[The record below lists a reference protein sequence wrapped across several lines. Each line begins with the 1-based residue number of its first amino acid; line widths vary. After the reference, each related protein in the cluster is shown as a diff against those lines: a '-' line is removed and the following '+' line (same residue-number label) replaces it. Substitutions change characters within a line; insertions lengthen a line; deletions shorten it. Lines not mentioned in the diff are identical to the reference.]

1 MAKKTAVLLMQMGG
15 PRTLDE
21 VEGYIE
27 RLFADK
33 DLVQLPPPISWF
45 QGSLAKRVAKRRGPK
60 VRAQYEQ
67 IGGGSPNNATTI
79 GQAQGVEVLLHAAGH
94 TEVHCFAC
102 MTYSEPMA
110 PTVLREVEQAGCDRL
125 LLLSLFPQF
134 CRASTMASIHDLDR
148 ALIAKGKPAGDYDLL
163 DRWGTHPEYLRLLA
177 EATQATLEKATAE
190 ARAAGRERPPTLVIS
205 AHGVPESYVR
215 KGDPYV
221 DEVRASV
228 QALQKLLPPDQECIL
243 AFQSRVGPVKWVG
256 PSTEETLIRLGD
268 EGHQD
273 LVVLPISFVNDH
285 IETLY
290 EIDLELGEEAAAH
303 GVLGY
308 HRVPAFNL
316 APEFLALLR
325 DLVLSKLS

>member
-1 MAKKTAVLLMQMGG
+1 MQMGG

-33 DLVQLPPPISWF
+33 DLVQLPAPISWL

-67 IGGGSPNNATTI
+67 IGGGSPNNPTTI
-79 GQAQGVEVLLHAAGH
+79 AQASGVEMLLQEAGR
-94 TEVHCFAC
+94 EDLRCFAC

-110 PTVLREVEQAGCDRL
+110 ANALKEAQAAGCERI

-134 CRASTMASIHDLDR
+134 CRASTMASINDVDR
-148 ALIAKGKPAGDYDLL
+148 ALIAQGKPAGNYDLI
-163 DRWGTHPEYLRLLA
+163 DRWGSNAEYLRLLA
-177 EATQATLEKATAE
+177 EATQDTLDNAAVE
-190 ARAAGRERPPTLVIS
+190 ARAAGRQKPPTLVVS

-228 QALQKLLPPDQECIL
+228 RALQALLPPQQECHL

-290 EIDLELGEEAAAH
+290 EIDIELGEEANAH

-316 APEFLALLR
+316 NPDFLALLR
-325 DLVLSKLS
+325 DLILAKLS

>member
-1 MAKKTAVLLMQMGG
+1 MTGKTAVMLMQMGG

-33 DLVQLPPPISWF
+33 DLVQLPAPISWF

-79 GQAQGVEVLLHAAGH
+79 AQASGVEALLHQAGR
-94 TEVHCFAC
+94 EDLRCFAC

-110 PTVLREVEQAGCDRL
+110 ASALQEAQEAGCERI

-134 CRASTMASIHDLDR
+134 CRASTMASINDVDR
-148 ALIAKGKPAGDYDLL
+148 ALIAQGKQAGNYDLI
-163 DRWGTHPEYLRLLA
+163 DRWGTHPEYLRRLA
-177 EATQATLEKATAE
+177 ESTQATLDKAAAE
-190 ARAAGRERPPTLVIS
+190 AQAAGRQKPPTLVVS

-228 QALQKLLPPDQECIL
+228 RALQALLPPEQECLL

-268 EGHQD
+268 EGYQD

-290 EIDLELGEEAAAH
+290 EIDIELGEEAMAH

-316 APEFLALLR
+316 DPEFLALLR
-325 DLVLSKLS
+325 DLILTKLS